1 MWGNVIMTSKEKQ
14 CLLHVLGYYV
24 DDVDGRWG
32 SCSKTAAKAF
42 QEDFGLVPTGVVDEI
57 TEKALRHA
65 VAWGMPAKNV

>member
-1 MWGNVIMTSKEKQ
+1 MTTKQKQ

-24 DDVDGRWG
+24 DEIDGKW
-32 SCSKTAAKAF
+32 STCSKVAAKAF

-65 VAWGMPAKNV
+65 VAWGMPSKKFK